1 MEETIETELTKVK
14 EYLYDEL
21 KRIGCEYIS
30 IITFP
35 DGTLEYPIKSNRDP
49 AIQLDFTKDGDRYIV
64 IITKH
69 IDQNWNNRLDVKVQL
84 TRTFNERE
92 MILLSSLSV
101 QDTLTVIR
109 QSEEDGT
116 ELRLVHRVYDSFTC
130 KAPCDANVATEIIE
144 HIFEISKL

>member
-1 MEETIETELTKVK
+1 MEETIETELNKVK

-21 KRIGCEYIS
+21 KRIGCEYIN

-35 DGTLEYPIKSNRDP
+35 DGTLEYPIKRDP
-49 AIQLDFTKDGDRYIV
+49 AIQLDFTKDDDRYIV
-64 IITKH
+64 IITKR
-69 IDQNWNNRLDVKVQL
+69 IDQNRNNQLDVKVQL

-101 QDTLTVIR
+101 QDTLTVIK
-109 QSEEDGT
+109 QSEED
-116 ELRLVHRVYDSFTC
+116 VTC

-144 HIFEISKL
+144 HIFEISKI

>member
-1 MEETIETELTKVK
+1 MEETIETELNKVK

-21 KRIGCEYIS
+21 KRIGCEYIN

-35 DGTLEYPIKSNRDP
+35 DGTLEYPIKRDP

-64 IITKH
+64 IITKR
-69 IDQNWNNRLDVKVQL
+69 IDQNRNNQLDVKVQL

-101 QDTLTVIR
+101 QDTLTVIK

-144 HIFEISKL
+144 HIFEISKI